1 MKTFFF
7 PLLLIICSLS
17 CTAQSVKKFNLDF
30 EYLKSDT
37 DFAKDWIQWGTYQ
50 VSIDTLTV
58 QSGKYATQ
66 INSKNSE
73 GEFGG
78 VVYQISG
85 NYEGEMIKLEGFMKT
100 KEVKEGFAGLLLRVD
115 GRNKILAGDNMEERK
130 ISGTT
135 NWTKYIITFPYPKD
149 ASSILVG
156 GILAGQGMV
165 WFDDFKLFI
174 DGKNIQSIQEKEKP
188 VFKADQDDE
197 FDSGSNVEFPALN
210 EKLVADLELLGR
222 IWGFMKYYH
231 PEIGKGNFNWDYE
244 LFRMLNEY
252 THTSKNKKRDMIL
265 LDWIAKYGR
274 VEVCKSCKA
283 KASNAYLK
291 PDLHWIQNANINQEL
306 KNQLLHVYQNRH
318 QGEKYYLG
326 LGPAENP
333 EFLNENA
340 YSDMPYPD
348 EGFRLLS
355 LYRYWNMIQYFFPY
369 RYIIDEN
376 WNEILPEYIP
386 QFLSAEDELEYEAV
400 VLKLIGEVQDTH
412 ANLYD
417 GNDKLNIWKGE
428 FYPPVH
434 VRFIEDK
441 LVVTDYYNPELKES
455 TGLEIGDVIT
465 HINDKPIGEIIEMI
479 KNYYPASNEAVRMRD
494 LSADLLR
501 SQKDQINIKYDSGAG
516 TKEKTLDLYKLEN
529 LDYYSLYRKNSKK
542 SYKMLDEN
550 VGYINLKSIKTA
562 DTKKIKKDFKNT
574 KGIIIDIRNY
584 PSAFV
589 PFSLGS
595 YFVSS
600 PTQFAKFTKFNIN
613 NPGEFT
619 FKKGDEI
626 PPSDQ
631 TYEKPLVVIVNEI
644 TQSSAE
650 YTAMALRAG
659 KNTTIIG
666 STTAGADG
674 NVSPILLPGG
684 LRTLISGIGVYYPDG
699 TATQRI
705 GIIPDIEVKLT
716 IEGIRA
722 GRDELIEK
730 AIEIIEKKNERH

>member
-7 PLLLIICSLS
+7 PLLLIVCSLS
-17 CTAQSVKKFNLDF
+17 CAAQSVQKFNLDF
-30 EYLKSDT
+30 ECLNPDT
-37 DFAKDWIQWGTYQ
+37 VFAKDWLQWGTYQ

-58 QSGKYATQ
+58 RSGKYATQ

-73 GEFGG
+73 GEFGS

-85 NYEGEMIKLEGFMKT
+85 NYEGERIKLEGFMKT

-115 GRNKILAGDNMEERK
+115 GRNKILAGDNMQERN

-135 NWTKYIITFPYPKD
+135 NWTKYIITFPFPKN
-149 ASSILVG
+149 ASSIFLG
-156 GILAGQGMV
+156 GILAGQGKV

-174 DGKNIQSIQEKEKP
+174 DGNNIQSMQEKEKP

-244 LFRMLNEY
+244 LFRMLNQY
-252 THTSKNKKRDMIL
+252 THTSNNKKRDMIL

-283 KASNAYLK
+283 KASNTYLK
-291 PDLHWIQNANINQEL
+291 PDLDWIQNANINQEL

-333 EFLNENA
+333 EFLNEND

-369 RYIIDEN
+369 KYITDKN

-386 QFLSAEDELEYEAV
+386 QFLSADNELEYEAV

-441 LVVTDYYNPELKES
+441 LVVTDYYNPELKEK

-465 HINDKPIGEIIEMI
+465 HINDKPIGEIIKMI
-479 KNYYPASNEAVRMRD
+479 RNYYPASNEAVRMRN

-516 TKEKTLDLYKLEN
+516 TKEKILDLYKLEN

-562 DTKKIKKDFKNT
+562 DTKRIKKDFKNT

-619 FKKGDEI
+619 FKIGDEI

-650 YTAMALRAG
+650 YTAMAFRAG
-659 KNTTIIG
+659 KNTTVIG

-705 GIIPDIEVKLT
+705 GIVPDIEVKPT

-730 AIEIIEKKNERH
+730 AIEIIERKNDRH